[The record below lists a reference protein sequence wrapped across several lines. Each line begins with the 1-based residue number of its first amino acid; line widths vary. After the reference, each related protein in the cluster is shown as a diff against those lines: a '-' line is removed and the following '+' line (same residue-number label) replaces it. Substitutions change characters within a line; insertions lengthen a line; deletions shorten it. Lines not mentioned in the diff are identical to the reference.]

1 MSEMA
6 KKGRI
11 IVISGPSGVGKS
23 TICREVIRR
32 TGAAISVSM
41 TTRTKSATEVE
52 GVDYCFVTK
61 GQFKKAVKEGSF
73 LEYAEVFGNSYGT
86 PKGPVLKALD
96 EGRNVIL
103 TIDVQGGLQVQ
114 KQFPDTVLVFIL
126 PPDTGEL
133 AERIA
138 RRGRDSGEAIQQR
151 LFGSTDEMA
160 VAWKHY
166 PQMVVNDNLERAINE
181 VTKIVQEVDSEQKK

>member
-1 MSEMA
+1 MA

-32 TGAAISVSM
+32 TGAAVSVSM
-41 TTRTKSATEVE
+41 TTRPRSASEAD
-52 GVDYCFVTK
+52 GVDYRFVTK
-61 GQFKKAVKEGSF
+61 DQFSLALKEGRL
-73 LEYAEVFGNSYGT
+73 LEHAEVFGNFYGT
-86 PKGPVLKALD
+86 PKEPALKAVN
-96 EGRNVIL
+96 EGRNIIL
-103 TIDVQGGLQVQ
+103 TIDVQGGLQVKQ
-114 KQFPDTVLVFIL
+114 QFPDAVLVFIL

-138 RRGRDSGEAIQQR
+138 KRGRDSNEAIQRR
-151 LFGSTDEMA
+151 LFCSTDETA

-166 PQMVVNDNLERAINE
+166 SQMVVNDNLEHAINE
-181 VTKIVQEVDSEQKK
+181 VTKIVQEVDSEQKI